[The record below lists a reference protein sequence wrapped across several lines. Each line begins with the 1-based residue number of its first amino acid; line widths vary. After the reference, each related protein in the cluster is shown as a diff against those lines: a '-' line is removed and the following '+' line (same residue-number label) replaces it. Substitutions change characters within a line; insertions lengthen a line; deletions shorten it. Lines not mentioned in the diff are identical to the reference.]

1 MPSVDVTAPSLP
13 SLFAATSLTSS
24 KINVGWEPS
33 GDASGVAGYS
43 LYKNGSLYR
52 ILTPATVSLLEDG
65 LDSTLSYAYKVQA
78 FDYSGNTS
86 AFTTTAT
93 TGLALSP
100 LVFKSDFEAD
110 AADSTA
116 DIAGWAQQRPK
127 CSKL

>member
-1 MPSVDVTAPSLP
+1 MPLVDVTAPSLP
-13 SLFAATSLTSS
+13 PLFAATSLTSS
-24 KINVGWEPS
+24 KANVGWEPS
-33 GDASGVAGYS
+33 TDAGSGIAGYS

-86 AFTTTAT
+86 SFTTTAT

-116 DIAGWAQQRPK
+116 DIAAWTQQR
-127 CSKL
+127 LVA